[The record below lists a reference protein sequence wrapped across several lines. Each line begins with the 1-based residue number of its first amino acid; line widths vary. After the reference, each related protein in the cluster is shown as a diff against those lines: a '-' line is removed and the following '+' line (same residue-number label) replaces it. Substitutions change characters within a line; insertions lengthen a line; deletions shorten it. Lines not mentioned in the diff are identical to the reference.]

1 METNTSAK
9 EMAHAIYKK
18 TKKDL
23 IKAAKKGGHSIEKRI
38 NKIRVGADEE
48 TFISFVLSDTFPD
61 EFTDGKIVG
70 FVDVSG
76 YGDTLPDGQY
86 SVKIYFEEKN
96 FKKPS
101 EFINVTTG
109 EQYLFETDTKI
120 IENPVGINA
129 SEFKIIKGSTCVQV
143 CLILPGTM
151 TCVIQTVCF

>member
-1 METNTSAK
+1 METNASAK
-9 EMAHAIYKK
+9 EMASTLYKK

-23 IKAAKKGGHSIEKRI
+23 IKAANKMDHSIEKRI

-61 EFTDGKIVG
+61 KFTDGEIVG

-86 SVKIYFEEKN
+86 SVKIYFDEKN
-96 FKKPS
+96 WPKPS

-109 EQYLFETDTKI
+109 EQYPFETNTKI
-120 IENPVGINA
+120 IENPVGMDA
-129 SEFKIIKGSTCVQV
+129 SEFKIIKGSTCIQV
-143 CLILPGTM
+143 CLILPGG
-151 TCVIQTVCF
+151 TCLIQTVCF